1 MAKQSPLQIVKE
13 KFGSKEKLVD
23 QLVGTLE
30 RNEGESDEDFRAR
43 LLSVSNK
50 KLLRLH
56 KTQAAVTEL
65 GGKDSMINKIV
76 ALKFPGKGDQDY
88 RAKLATLRITRLLDM
103 HTSLARRAKK
113 A

>member
-13 KFGSKEKLVD
+13 KFGSKEKLVEA
-23 QLVGTLE
+23 LVNTLE
-30 RNEGESDEDFRAR
+30 KNDGESAEDFQAR

-56 KTQAAVTEL
+56 ATQERVSSEFGNKETL
-65 GGKDSMINKIV
+65 VDKIV
-76 ALKFPGKGDQDY
+76 ALKFDKPNADY
-88 RAKLATLRITRLLDM
+88 KAKLMKYRVTRLLDL
-103 HTSLARRAKK
+103 HTSFARKK